1 MLIIT
6 CTRRSSGGFI
16 FGHEFDSRHLHHP
29 TTLFGRGFYIAV
41 KFLFCIVFDNDM
53 LYNINIKGVDTI
65 LIIKQII
72 TAAETV
78 AKEFPIIGIS
88 LFGSYAESRN
98 TEDSDVDILVEFSP
112 QIKGTLLTV
121 CSV

>member
-1 MLIIT
+1 
-6 CTRRSSGGFI
+6 
-16 FGHEFDSRHLHHP
+16 
-29 TTLFGRGFYIAV
+29 
-41 KFLFCIVFDNDM
+41 M

>member
-1 MLIIT
+1 MLT
-6 CTRRSSGGFI
+6 
-16 FGHEFDSRHLHHP
+16 
-29 TTLFGRGFYIAV
+29 
-41 KFLFCIVFDNDM
+41 
-53 LYNINIKGVDTI
+53 
-65 LIIKQII
+65 IKQIM

-112 QIKGTLLTV
+112 QTSVTLLTV
-121 CSV
+121 CSVKYRMEELLNTPVDIITLSIPKDSILEINKVVPLYAA